1 MTKPNSSATR
11 TIFTL
16 ISILA
21 ATVGLIRPAFAM
33 YHSRPYQASMRLV
46 AGPQAETDSPT
57 EPAAILAAA
66 RVIYISSR
74 TGFVKSEVIENELL
88 KRAEFQRTGLLITR
102 DPRDADLVMEV
113 RRSNFTTEYPYVV
126 VDSRTRLIVASGKVN
141 SLFGTAAAKIA
152 KGFIKQLQKART
164 STAAKKK

>member
-1 MTKPNSSATR
+1 MNKPNPDTTR
-11 TIFTL
+11 TILIL
-16 ISILA
+16 ISMMSA
-21 ATVGLIRPAFAM
+21 VAGLTLPAFALPS
-33 YHSRPYQASMRLV
+33 SRRDQSSSRWA
-46 AGPQAETDSPT
+46 AGPQSGIESPI

-66 RVIYISSR
+66 RVIYINSR

-88 KRAEFQRTGLLITR
+88 KRPEFQRTGMVITR

-126 VDSRTRLIVASGKVN
+126 VDQRTRLIVASGKVN

-152 KGFIKQLQKART
+152 KGFIKQLQEART
-164 STAAKKK
+164 PAAANKE